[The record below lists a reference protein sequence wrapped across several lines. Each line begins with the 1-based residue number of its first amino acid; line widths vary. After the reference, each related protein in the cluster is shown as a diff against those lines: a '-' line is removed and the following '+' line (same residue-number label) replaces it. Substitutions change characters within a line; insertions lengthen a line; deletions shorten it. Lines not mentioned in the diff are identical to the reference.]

1 MRSKIELIRSTANR
15 AAALTR
21 QLLAF
26 SRKQVLKPSVLD
38 FTTVVVDFTPML
50 QRLVG
55 EDIEFAI
62 LPGAAAGC
70 VFADQG
76 QLEQVL
82 ANLVVNAHDAMPQGG
97 KLTIR
102 TAKVELDAAFVTGH
116 PEVRPG
122 AYAMLTVSDTG
133 TGMSPEVRSRIFEP
147 FFTTKEVGKGTGLGL
162 STVYGII
169 RQHEGCIA
177 VESEVGR
184 GTTFRIYLPRVDAT
198 AETPELVG
206 PPAEMPR
213 AVETI
218 LLVEDE
224 ADVRA
229 IAREALTMAG
239 YTVLDAPTG
248 REALQIAEKE
258 AGAIHLLVTDVV
270 MPGLNGREMAAGLKT
285 SHPEARVLYMSGYA
299 DDAIVHRGVLAAGT
313 VLLEKPFTP
322 DGLAC
327 KVREVLDAPA
337 VPQHVPDEVDLESQ
351 LVRSR

>member
-1 MRSKIELIRSTANR
+1 
-15 AAALTR
+15 
-21 QLLAF
+21 
-26 SRKQVLKPSVLD
+26 VLD
-38 FTTVVVDFTPML
+38 FTTVVTGFTPML

-70 VFADQG
+70 VLADQG

-82 ANLVVNAHDAMPQGG
+82 ANLVVNARDAMPHGG
-97 KLTIR
+97 RLTIR
-102 TAKVELDAAFVTGH
+102 TAKIELDAAFVTEH

-122 AYAMLTVSDTG
+122 AYGMLMVNDTG
-133 TGMSPEVRSRIFEP
+133 TGMSREVRSRIFEP

-169 RQHEGCIA
+169 RQHEGCIV
-177 VESEVGR
+177 VESEGGR
-184 GTTFRIYLPRVDAT
+184 GSTFRIYLPRVEAP
-198 AETPELVG
+198 AEIPARVG
-206 PPAEMPR
+206 PPAETPR

-224 ADVRA
+224 AEVRA
-229 IAREALTMAG
+229 IAREALTMTG

-258 AGAIHLLVTDVV
+258 AGAIHLLLTDVV
-270 MPGLNGREMAAGLKT
+270 MPGLNGREVAAGLKT
-285 SHPEARVLYMSGYA
+285 SHPEARVLYMSGYT
-299 DDAIVHRGVLAAGT
+299 DDAIVHHGVLDPGT
-313 VLLEKPFTP
+313 VLLAKPFTP
-322 DGLAC
+322 DSLAR